1 MSRRLLPFLIL
12 FGLFL
17 AASALSGQPQRLNY
31 FLETDTLQPAN
42 TAALD
47 PGDLLLQQG
56 ILVTNQY
63 SAGNIS
69 FQLSFDRQ
77 AWASFGLG
85 PRYSSIF
92 SLQDRGGCYFEVTTS
107 YGKDR
112 KVRKEYY
119 LNRGRC
125 YSVYW
130 NAKEKCWDMKR
141 NRCRR

>member
-1 MSRRLLPFLIL
+1 MLFS
-12 FGLFL
+12 FGLMMIVSGL
-17 AASALSGQPQRLNY
+17 ASQPQRLNY
-31 FLETDTLQPAN
+31 FLESDSLPSAEVV
-42 TAALD
+42 ALD

-63 SAGNIS
+63 SSGNIS

-92 SLQDRGGCYFEVTTS
+92 SLQNRGGCYFEVTTS
-107 YGKDR
+107 YGEDR

-130 NAKEKCWDMKR
+130 NSKEQCWDMKR